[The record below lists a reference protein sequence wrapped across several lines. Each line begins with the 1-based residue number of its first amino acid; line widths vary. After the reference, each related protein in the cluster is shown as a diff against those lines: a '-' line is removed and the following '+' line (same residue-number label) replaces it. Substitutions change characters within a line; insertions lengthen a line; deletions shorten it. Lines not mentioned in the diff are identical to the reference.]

1 MIVSHAHRFIFIKT
15 GKTAGTS
22 VECGLSAFCGPDDI
36 ITPVSKV
43 DEALRL
49 GRGPQNWDVN
59 VNPWWKSAGR
69 KVGMFK
75 GRKHKGHYYNHMP
88 AAEIKARV
96 GDEVWRT
103 YYKFTVERNPWDRQ
117 ISIYYWRQRDEAARL
132 PFNEFMRRE
141 DLARGNNFYM
151 YSLEGAVAVDR
162 ICRYEALRDE
172 VQSAIEQA
180 GVQGEV
186 TLPRAKGG
194 ARKTERRHYRDYY
207 DDETRAI
214 VARWYAREIDAMGY
228 EF

>member
-1 MIVSHAHRFIFIKT
+1 MIVSHQHKFIFIKT

-69 KVGMFK
+69 KVGLFK
-75 GRKHKGHYYNHMP
+75 GRRHKGNYYNHMP
-88 AAEIKARV
+88 AAEIKSRV

-117 ISIYYWRQRDEAARL
+117 ISIYYWRQRDASRRPTFE
-132 PFNEFMRRE
+132 EFMRDE
-141 DLARGNNFYM
+141 KKARGNNFYM
-151 YSLEGAVAVDR
+151 YSIADRVVVDR
-162 ICRYEALRDE
+162 ICRYEKLKDE
-172 VQSAIEQA
+172 VQAALAEA
-180 GVQGEV
+180 GVTDEV

-194 ARKTERRHYRDYY
+194 QGKTERRHYREYY
-207 DDETRAI
+207 NDETREI
-214 VARWYAREIDAMGY
+214 VARWYAQEIATLGY